1 MEQYTKFSEQYT
13 NGFSSPAPTFDPSV
27 NAFFLPIPYSINYGN
42 HPSIMML
49 RRLFSVL
56 LTGWI
61 CLSCTNDESVAQAAN
76 VQLVKEV
83 HLLINQHNWKELS
96 NLFADSVSLKG
107 ATGGSQITR
116 QSKQQCINNYRK
128 MQQTFPQLSQH
139 ITQLY
144 AAGTHHVIVE
154 TIAEGMATDSILLSR
169 SSCTIFT
176 IENQKISRL
185 YIYHPTYPLTFTQP

>member
-1 MEQYTKFSEQYT
+1 MTLKMLLF
-13 NGFSSPAPTFDPSV
+13 ALSV
-27 NAFFLPIPYSINYGN
+27 
-42 HPSIMML
+42 
-49 RRLFSVL
+49 
-56 LTGWI
+56 GWV
-61 CLSCTNDESVAQAAN
+61 CLSCTNDESAAQAAN

-96 NLFADSVSLKG
+96 NLFADSVSLKE
-107 ATGGSQITR
+107 ATGGNQIIR

-144 AAGTHHVIVE
+144 AAGTHHVIAE
-154 TIAEGMATDSILLSR
+154 TIAEGMATDSIQLSR

-176 IENQKISRL
+176 IENQKISRK
-185 YIYHPTYPLTFTQP
+185 YTYYSNRR

>member
-1 MEQYTKFSEQYT
+1 MT
-13 NGFSSPAPTFDPSV
+13 
-27 NAFFLPIPYSINYGN
+27 
-42 HPSIMML
+42 L
-49 RRLFSVL
+49 RRLISTL
-56 LTGWI
+56 LAGLV
-61 CLSCTNDESVAQAAN
+61 CLSCTNDESTAQADN

-83 HLLINQHNWKELS
+83 HLLINRHEWEELEK
-96 NLFADSVSLKG
+96 LFADSVSLKG
-107 ATGGSQITR
+107 ATGGSQIIR
-116 QSKQQCINNYRK
+116 QSKQRYINNYRK